1 MAANDAHTLYGSTNE
16 TSSIPD
22 AQPAAG
28 PTFDHAH
35 NLVLSASFKAPS
47 PTDPSTLAGQT
58 LVDALVIWECYGNLP
73 AAAAPILL
81 RFDDAD
87 LVVSPH
93 DSGIALWIGSLDTS
107 APIVMFPDDTP
118 SNKEENERTCLCW
131 EKLPTFA
138 DALGHTVTAA
148 RTSPD
153 ALTIALET
161 TTLTIEN
168 RAGSLSPTLKPA
180 SR

>member
-1 MAANDAHTLYGSTNE
+1 MTANDIHSLYGSTNE

-22 AQPAAG
+22 AQPASEPAL
-28 PTFDHAH
+28 DQAH

-47 PTDPSTLAGQT
+47 ATCPSTLIGQT
-58 LVDALVIWECYGNLP
+58 FVDALVIWECYGDLP

-87 LVVSPH
+87 LVVSPY
-93 DSGIALWIGSLDTS
+93 DSGIALWTGALDTT
-107 APIVMFPDDTP
+107 APIVMLPDDTP
-118 SNKEENERTCLCW
+118 SRKEENERTCLCW
-131 EKLPTFA
+131 EKLPTLA
-138 DALGHTVTAA
+138 DALGQTVTAI

-153 ALTIALET
+153 ALTIELET
-161 TTLTIEN
+161 ITLTIEN
-168 RAGSLSPTLKPA
+168 RAGSLSTNVKPT